1 MRHALVLATVL
12 LTAGCT
18 AGPSAKSPD
27 QPGAAK
33 ASAAPAPAPAAPA
46 TGAKAPTPVK
56 PEFNL
61 SGEPLAE
68 EKAPERDGL
77 VVVTDPK
84 TGQQLQKISKASQ
97 GYFAEKGVL
106 RSKVLH
112 SRYSLPIIKEDAE
125 AWYIALPVQ
134 TKTPEEV
141 AEIRERKA
149 KAATA
154 MPEIPAEELEEVTP
168 RVSPV
173 RLRLQEL
180 SSGLPTAGFWRQNFA
195 VADLEGDGHLEIVTP
210 PARLQ
215 VGGLR
220 AFKFENGA
228 WKSLPLKFEMP
239 EGAEFEYGGVAAADI
254 DGDGK
259 VDLVAVAH
267 GTSGGPFVVYNQGGL
282 RFKVETKGMPRAI
295 SARAVAIGDLDG
307 NGRPD
312 LLTISDNAE
321 YTLRDA
327 LAANPKSMDPVE
339 AGLAPGYDVRSF
351 MQAADGTFAE
361 NHVGLD
367 SACYGYAIEV
377 WAKPPDGGEPFFAT
391 DCRYRGRTMVVYG
404 YDKAARSF
412 HRVGTDFAEPLAIH
426 SGVALGL
433 YKGLPAAFMGYAK
446 SGPPDLRSKIDGGGL
461 SIYYREAGQWK
472 KKRILKF
479 PSGAAELSQ
488 GIGVGDL
495 DGDGLDD
502 VVWADDT
509 SHRLRI
515 FFQKPDGEFEELD
528 QALEPTFVNRSTCV
542 RVADLDGDGRKD
554 IVLMYETATGAK
566 TRSGGLRF
574 FRNLPPRTK

>member
-12 LTAGCT
+12 LAVGCT

-33 ASAAPAPAPAAPA
+33 ASAAPAPAAAAPA
-46 TGAKAPTPVK
+46 TGAGVSKPAK
-56 PEFNL
+56 PEFDL
-61 SGEPLAE
+61 SGTLAE
-68 EKAPERDGL
+68 EPGTKPEPM

-84 TGQQLQKISKASQ
+84 TGQQLQKILKSSQ

-125 AWYIALPVQ
+125 AWYIAVPVETL
-134 TKTPEEV
+134 TKTELQAV
-141 AEIRERKA
+141 RERKEN
-149 KAATA
+149 AATA

-180 SSGLPTAGFWRQNFA
+180 SAGLPTAGYWRQNFA

-210 PARLQ
+210 PARLA
-215 VGGLR
+215 VGQLKG
-220 AFKFENGA
+220 FKFENGA
-228 WKSLPLKFEMP
+228 WKTLPLRFDLP
-239 EGAEFEYGGVAAADI
+239 EGLSFEYGGVAAADI

-267 GTSGGPFVVYNQGGL
+267 GTTGGPLVAYNQGGL
-282 RFKVETKGMPRAI
+282 RFKVETKGMPRAV

-321 YTLRDA
+321 YMLRDT
-327 LAANPKSMDPVE
+327 LPANPDSMNPIE

-351 MQAADGTFAE
+351 MQGADGMFTE

-367 SACYGYAIEV
+367 ATCFGYAIEV

-404 YDKAARSF
+404 YDKAASTF

-461 SIYYREAGQWK
+461 SVYYREAGQWK

-479 PSGAAELSQ
+479 LSGAAELSQ

-495 DGDGLDD
+495 NGDGLDD

-509 SHRLRI
+509 THRLRI

-542 RVADLDGDGRKD
+542 RVADIDGDGRKD
-554 IVLMYETATGAK
+554 IVLMYETATGAA

-574 FRNLPPRTK
+574 FRNLPPRAK